1 MDAYNYNAIV
11 QELCLLP
18 NNKINLGETKPEIK
32 PEIKGGFKNNLNQ
45 IKTLNSS
52 NYTIVELPKL
62 LTGTIKKTPLVMQ
75 GGSDFN
81 QTNNLVYNNPEKLSI
96 ITKFYYD
103 NYQCLMNSTQ
113 IINVLVSFIYNEFTD
128 SNKELLTIITPEY
141 IKSIPE
147 MYVFNFTDKVMGD
160 LLKACPNIKQK
171 FKILD
176 ENILVVNNTENLQTG
191 GYINTRVKLGGKH
204 NKRIDTSDDKTVEEK
219 IKNNINTLTT
229 FLKSKSLNQQKGGE
243 QKANL
248 VDINREINIFKALP
262 INEQNKPKKVREM
275 QEKSN
280 MWTVELL
287 EDKIVNKV
295 IKDGEFNL
303 ARYYLESTDPNLR
316 IIIDFVNDNAPIL
329 TLKDVDRIKID
340 IPNQLKKVSNYGS
353 LKPTFVTDQLKEY
366 FNKKYN
372 ELLKIRSL
380 GESKESK
387 VPIEPLE
394 KIQFILSQ
402 KGGLSKDKKLE
413 HIFEEKCFTSKQLG
427 LFLQKVSAQL
437 RDFGKVIDES
447 DITSI
452 QADIEKLRE
461 IEKNLIKNYKIFEN
475 YIKIQDVYPDTG
487 VKEITINHMKNV
499 IDSNQQL
506 FDKYGNINNELLDV
520 IDKVERYSQIKEY
533 TDTKELNQLSQNGGR
548 SFTNGEKSYLKF
560 NTQYD
565 VEHFT
570 ARNFQKILEE
580 MKKDG

>member
-1 MDAYNYNAIV
+1 M
-11 QELCLLP
+11 
-18 NNKINLGETKPEIK
+18 
-32 PEIKGGFKNNLNQ
+32 
-45 IKTLNSS
+45 
-52 NYTIVELPKL
+52 
-62 LTGTIKKTPLVMQ
+62 
-75 GGSDFN
+75 
-81 QTNNLVYNNPEKLSI
+81 
-96 ITKFYYD
+96 
-103 NYQCLMNSTQ
+103 
-113 IINVLVSFIYNEFTD
+113 
-128 SNKELLTIITPEY
+128 
-141 IKSIPE
+141 
-147 MYVFNFTDKVMGD
+147 
-160 LLKACPNIKQK
+160 
-171 FKILD
+171 
-176 ENILVVNNTENLQTG
+176 
-191 GYINTRVKLGGKH
+191 
-204 NKRIDTSDDKTVEEK
+204 
-219 IKNNINTLTT
+219 
-229 FLKSKSLNQQKGGE
+229 
-243 QKANL
+243 

-295 IKDGEFNL
+295 IKDDEFKL
-303 ARYYLESTDPNLR
+303 ARYYLQSSDPNLSV
-316 IIIDFVNDNAPIL
+316 IIDFVNDNAPIL

-340 IPNQLKKVSNYGS
+340 IPNQVKKVSNYGT
-353 LKPTFVTDQLKEY
+353 LKPTYVTDQLKEY
-366 FNKKYN
+366 FSKKYN

-387 VPIEPLE
+387 VPTEPLE

-402 KGGLSKDKKLE
+402 KGGLSKEKKVE

-487 VKEITINHMKNV
+487 VKEITIDHMKNI

-533 TDTKELNQLSQNGGR
+533 ADTKELNQLSQNGGR

-565 VEHFT
+565 IEHFT